1 MTEISIELPD
11 EASTLRLARAI
22 MSRLAPGG
30 LIFLRG
36 SLGAGKTCFVRGCLR
51 QAGYQGAV
59 KSPTFTLVE
68 PYSLPGGRVY
78 HFDLYRLNDPEELEW
93 MGIRDYLESEA
104 ICFMEWPERGEGCLP
119 RPDLDIDLQYAG
131 SGRRAT
137 LRGVSPRGVELLAAL
152 DLSGEFRSGG
162 VEPDARAERDQRG
175 AQAVVQASDP

>member
-11 EASTLRLARAI
+11 EASTLRFGQAV
-22 MSRLAPGG
+22 MSRLAAGC

-36 SLGAGKTCFVRGCLR
+36 ELGAGKTSFVRGCLR

-68 PYSLPGGRVY
+68 QYALPGTMVY

-93 MGIRDYLESEA
+93 MGIRDYLETEA

-119 RPDLDIDLQYAG
+119 KPDLDIDLLYEG
-131 SGRRAT
+131 SGRRAV
-137 LRGVSPRGVELLAAL
+137 LRGISKRGREILTAL
-152 DLSGEFRSGG
+152 DGAS
-162 VEPDARAERDQRG
+162 EPVKD
-175 AQAVVQASDP
+175 